1 MKKNYVSFL
10 LDMIMFEEEDV
21 IRTSGATL
29 APTFDDAEVG
39 ETFTDLFD

>member
-1 MKKNYVSFL
+1 MKKNYVTFL
-10 LDMIMFEEEDV
+10 LDMVTFEEEDV

-39 ETFTDLFD
+39 KTFTDLFE